1 MRCRARMT
9 TRLRRCTA
17 SIRRGRTWRGRS
29 DRWSEFTRSK
39 GEGTMSIEIE
49 VGLENAT
56 KAPKVTEELSL
67 EAPAPKGFA
76 NPNVR
81 RALLLGGT
89 VLLAAVVGLLSY
101 YHNRESTDDAQVDGH
116 ITPMASKVYGRVAQV
131 LVEDNQPVKAGQ
143 VLVKIDPRDYQ
154 AALDQAK
161 ASLMLAE
168 SEARSA
174 GVDVPR
180 TRENVASGNSSAD
193 AQLLGAQA
201 DLAKAQSTYEQAQTA
216 DLAWAQDNVDKSRA
230 NAELAKADLA
240 RYLPL
245 MEKGEI
251 SKQQYDAAKA
261 NADANASALK
271 ADQEKLAQAHR
282 NVDVTKAQLDAAK
295 ARVEQAR
302 AGVASA
308 LADVKQVGMKTADAQ
323 AKLAKVEQARALLEA
338 AQLNLSYTEIT
349 APIDGVATH
358 KQVETGQI
366 VQAGQGLLV
375 VVPLQDVWVTANF
388 KETQLRNMR
397 AGQKAEVKVDTYGKT
412 FSGRVDSIA
421 GATGSVLS
429 LLPPENATGNYVKV
443 VQRIPV
449 KIVLDPIPSEK
460 AVLRPG
466 MNVDATVITN

>member
-1 MRCRARMT
+1 
-9 TRLRRCTA
+9 
-17 SIRRGRTWRGRS
+17 
-29 DRWSEFTRSK
+29 
-39 GEGTMSIEIE
+39 MSVEIE

-56 KAPKVTEELSL
+56 KAPRVEMEELML
-67 EAPAPKGFA
+67 EETPKGLA
-76 NPNVR
+76 SPKVR
-81 RALLLGGT
+81 K
-89 VLLAAVVGLLSY
+89 LLAGGGAVLVLALTGLILFF
-101 YHNRESTDDAQVDGH
+101 HNRESTDDAQVDGH

-131 LVEDNQPVKAGQ
+131 LVDDNQQVKAGQ

-161 ASLMLAE
+161 ASLALAE

-180 TRENVASGNSSAD
+180 TRENVASGTSSAD

-201 DLAKAQSTYEQAQTA
+201 DVARAQATYAQAQTA
-216 DLAWAQDNVDKSRA
+216 DLAWAQANVEKSRA
-230 NAELAKADLA
+230 NSELAKADLA

-245 MEKGEI
+245 MQKDEI

-261 NADANASALK
+261 NADATASALK
-271 ADQEKLAQAHR
+271 ADQERLAQAQR
-282 NVDVTKAQLDAAK
+282 NVEVTKAQLDASK

-308 LADVKQVGMKTADAQ
+308 HADIKQVSMRTADAQ
-323 AKLAKVEQARALLEA
+323 AKIAKVEQARAAVEA
-338 AQLNLSYTEIT
+338 AELNLSYTEIT
-349 APIDGVATH
+349 APVDGVATH
-358 KQVETGQI
+358 KQVEPGQI

-375 VVPLQDVWVTANF
+375 VVPLQNVWVTANF
-388 KETQLRNMR
+388 KETQLRNMKP
-397 AGQKAEVKVDTYGKT
+397 GQRAEVKVDTYGKT
-412 FSGRVDSIA
+412 FSGKVDSIA

>member
-1 MRCRARMT
+1 
-9 TRLRRCTA
+9 
-17 SIRRGRTWRGRS
+17 
-29 DRWSEFTRSK
+29 
-39 GEGTMSIEIE
+39 MSIEIE

-56 KAPKVTEELSL
+56 KAPRIMEEELEL
-67 EAPAPKGFA
+67 EEAPKGLA

-81 RALLLGGT
+81 RMLFAGGA
-89 VLLAAVVGLLSY
+89 VVLAAIVGLFVY
-101 YHNRESTDDAQVDGH
+101 FHNRETTDDAQVDGH
-116 ITPMASKVYGRVAQV
+116 ITPMASKVYGRVEQV

-216 DLAWAQDNVDKSRA
+216 DLAWAQDNVDKSHA

-271 ADQEKLAQAHR
+271 ADQEKLSQAHR

-323 AKLAKVEQARALLEA
+323 AKLAKVEQARALLDA

-375 VVPLQDVWVTANF
+375 VVPLQNVWVTANF
-388 KETQLRNMR
+388 KETQLKNMR
-397 AGQKAEVKVDTYGKT
+397 AGQKVEVKVDTYGRT
-412 FSGRVDSIA
+412 FSGHVDSIA

-449 KIVLDPIPSEK
+449 KIVLDPIPAEK
-460 AVLRPG
+460 AILRPG